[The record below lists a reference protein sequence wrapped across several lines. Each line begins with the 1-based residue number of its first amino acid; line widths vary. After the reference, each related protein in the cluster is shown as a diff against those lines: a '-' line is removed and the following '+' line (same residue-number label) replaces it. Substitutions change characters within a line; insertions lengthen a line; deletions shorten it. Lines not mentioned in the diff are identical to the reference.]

1 VDPVVVV
8 ILRAS
13 LALLFVV
20 AAAHKLRDPEPFR
33 AVLDAYALLPAR
45 LAGVAA
51 RALPALELV
60 CALALATPRFASAG
74 AVLAAALLALYAL
87 AMTVNLLRGR
97 RDLDCGCMG
106 PGAGRK
112 IGGAL
117 VLRNALLLA
126 AALACLLPARARSLT
141 WVDAC
146 TVPFAVAA
154 LAALYA
160 AIEQLLATAPRLAAL
175 RAEMRS

>member
-1 VDPVVVV
+1 MDPVVVV

-20 AAAHKLRDPEPFR
+20 AAAHKLRDPESFR
-33 AVLDAYALLPAR
+33 AVLDAYALLPGG
-45 LAGVAA
+45 LAGLAARTLPLLEVVAA
-51 RALPALELV
+51 LG
-60 CALALATPRFASAG
+60 LAMPGGASFA
-74 AVLAAALLALYAL
+74 VLLAAALLALYAS
-87 AMTVNLLRGR
+87 AIGVNLLRGR

-117 VLRNALLLA
+117 VVRNLTLLA
-126 AALACLLPARARSLT
+126 AALACLLPVRPRPLT
-141 WVDAC
+141 WLDAL
-146 TVPFAVAA
+146 TVPLAVAA
-154 LAALYA
+154 IAALYA
-160 AIEQLLATAPRLAAL
+160 AIERLLATAPALAAL